1 MNSLSWLLYWADV
14 LPRYSTWM
22 SFLSFFLFAVSI
34 VCVFFYYLGSQDT
47 RERRGK
53 YVPSENRDPLNDD
66 PWEYILEYTDEARVC
81 RSLGWSRWTAFLFF
95 ILWGVS
101 FMVPSKE
108 TFYMI
113 AASQAGEQAMQTP
126 EFSKARA
133 VINKFLDDQLKN
145 EEPKA
150 VNEESK

>member
-14 LPRYSTWM
+14 LPTVAHTVTVISALALIISVIILVLGITG
-22 SFLSFFLFAVSI
+22 FF
-34 VCVFFYYLGSQDT
+34 G
-47 RERRGK
+47 
-53 YVPSENRDPLNDD
+53 
-66 PWEYILEYTDEARVC
+66 DEAKG
-81 RSLGWSRWTAFLFF
+81 LKQPDEYYSRRDYLYAINLAPRFRKAWMFVALFF
-95 ILWGVS
+95 VTLS
-101 FMVPSKE
+101 ASLLVPSKE

-150 VNEESK
+150 VNEENK